1 MVVDF
6 TSGTTIYP
14 GPLCLTPD
22 WWFGNSTHGPRY
34 ARSMA
39 RLTAVL
45 RKMPLVGARDA
56 LLTLHGHGGLGVP
69 PPPEPLDY
77 VGMFR
82 RTFAA
87 LEAVARPLNVTL
99 HLRETG
105 RNGVLRDTKSG

>member
-1 MVVDF
+1 
-6 TSGTTIYP
+6 
-14 GPLCLTPD
+14 
-22 WWFGNSTHGPRY
+22 
-34 ARSMA
+34 MA